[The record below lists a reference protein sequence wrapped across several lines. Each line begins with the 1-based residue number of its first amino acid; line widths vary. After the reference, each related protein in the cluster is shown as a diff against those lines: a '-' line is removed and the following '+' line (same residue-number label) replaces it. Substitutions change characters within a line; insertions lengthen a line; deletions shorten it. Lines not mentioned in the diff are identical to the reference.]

1 MRPIQIYLDSSDF
14 SDFSHLENKP
24 PEYKVV
30 FDYLITMRGKGFI
43 KMFFSE
49 AHVIEAAPT
58 SPAAI
63 PAAMKRFRTIK
74 QLCGKNSLIHP
85 IDVIETE
92 VSQEKIRLQN
102 NTDVKRSDG
111 TWMPA
116 LVEVSEFIPNVGQIV
131 LDDVKQLGRAERRKY
146 LKNGKPT
153 ARWYAEMREANVGK
167 WEAMASHLPLSTG
180 AVRTVQQ
187 YFIGTASRDDALRA
201 LHDSIIDLEVFGHW
215 YTKDWSA
222 ASSMSQHLRE
232 IGDVYKKALRDS
244 RKQFEILMQGHTATG
259 EDPKKFLALSIRAFY
274 DVLAESGNRLARE
287 ITNGMGAVSKPID
300 DPWSATPGLTCS
312 VTLAMHVAR
321 RSVASHHPRDP
332 KGSDFPDAYHAIYLP
347 YVDIFRADGFMAGM
361 LGECKLPFATS
372 IVEKI
377 LQLPAKIEE
386 ILEAQN
392 RDIKL

>member
-14 SDFSHLENKP
+14 SDLSNLENKP
-24 PEYKVV
+24 PEYKDVL
-30 FDYLITMRGKGFI
+30 DYLITMRSRGVI
-43 KMFFSE
+43 NMCFSE

-58 SPAAI
+58 SLAAI
-63 PAAMKRFRTIK
+63 PAAMRRFRTIK

-92 VSQEKIRLQN
+92 VSQDSVGLHN
-102 NTDVKRSDG
+102 NTDVRRSDG

-116 LVEVSEFIPNVGQIV
+116 LVDVSEFIPNVEQIV

-153 ARWYAEMREANVGK
+153 ARWYAEMREANVGE
-167 WEAMASHLPLSTG
+167 WEAIANHLPLSTG
-180 AVRTVQQ
+180 AIRTVQQ
-187 YFIGTASRDDALRA
+187 YFTGAASRDDALRA
-201 LHDSIIDLEVFGHW
+201 LHNSITDLEVFGHW

-222 ASSMSQHLRE
+222 ASAMSQHLRE
-232 IGDVYKKALRDS
+232 IGDEFKRALRDA
-244 RKQFEILMQGHTATG
+244 RKQFEILMQSHTAAG

-274 DVLAESGNRLARE
+274 EVLAESSDQLARD
-287 ITNGMGAVSKPID
+287 IAGGMGAVSKPMD
-300 DPWSATPGLTCS
+300 DPWSAAPGLTCS

-321 RSVASHHPRDP
+321 RSVASQHPRDP
-332 KGSDFPDAYHAIYLP
+332 KGSDFPDAYHAVYLP

-361 LGECKLPFATS
+361 LSECKLPFSTL
-372 IVEKI
+372 IVEKL

-386 ILEAQN
+386 ILDARN